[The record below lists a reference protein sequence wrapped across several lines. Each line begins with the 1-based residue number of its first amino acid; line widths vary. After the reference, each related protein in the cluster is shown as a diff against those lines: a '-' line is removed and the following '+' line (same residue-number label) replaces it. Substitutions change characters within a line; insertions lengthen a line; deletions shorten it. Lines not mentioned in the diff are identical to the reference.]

1 MKNDTIRN
9 DAIKSIISPIFLF
22 HALSLTFK
30 KGVLS
35 FSHSIIF
42 RSHSIY
48 LATAAVAA
56 AGGYG

>member
-1 MKNDTIRN
+1 VKNDTIRN

-35 FSHSIIF
+35 FSRSFIF
-42 RSHSIY
+42 RSHSIF
-48 LATAAVAA
+48 LAAEAAAA